1 MTPLAVMDY
10 FSIRSEALSA
20 KEDADKA
27 MREADRTA
35 AEAERAAAEAQ
46 RAAAEAQRAKSLADE
61 AANVHERVRSEEV
74 EKVKQML
81 QAAQPVAKLSRQS
94 HRSVVEKVAHFWVY
108 NESAIQISLPVL
120 IELSRSL
127 QEHDWERVEFFPEAI
142 LSQRHVLIE
151 KFPLNLSHWV
161 WFCQQH
167 GNFDK
172 LNELEPFLI
181 GKSKICRQVAG
192 TLTNKFPIGLIYEVF
207 AFKLPELTKKLER
220 IHAIRLSDSHF
231 PPPEP
236 VLTAFSGGQGNR
248 KRPRHALSYPAG
260 GSYIGSPSYDI
271 RRTNGISVDDLLQ
284 AMPPPT
290 TTITMETARSQVVP
304 RMCPGFVDVQ
314 PSTSA
319 EFGVATP
326 AYIYGQDRASG
337 RNNLIFAPLH
347 LLRPE
352 GFAPL
357 WPVVR
362 F

>member
-127 QEHDWERVEFFPEAI
+127 QEHDWERVEWFPEAI

-181 GKSKICRQVAG
+181 G
-192 TLTNKFPIGLIYEVF
+192 LIYEVF
-207 AFKLPELTKKLER
+207 AFKLPELTKNLER

-319 EFGVATP
+319 EFGAIPNNAGARSVGN
-326 AYIYGQDRASG
+326 GQG
-337 RNNLIFAPLH
+337 QQFTTT
-347 LLRPE
+347 
-352 GFAPL
+352 
-357 WPVVR
+357 
-362 F
+362 